1 MVALCCLSRVSLLRG
16 QAAHNPNITKLA
28 VTPGRGYDKFHLS
41 GEDTNYLPQWMGSAG
56 YRSEYLGKL
65 MNQYG
70 TYNYQFTS
78 KGWDHFDG
86 FIEPYTYIYN
96 LTIFAINGAR
106 PTYYPNYHQTDVLRA
121 KASRRSLGN
130 FVGDRRASFLTVS
143 TMAPHQQFN
152 GTFDLYPGL
161 QAPRSPNFNP
171 KVQKKPSW
179 VGQLPFMDDRSI
191 EFSDETYRRRAQ
203 ALKGVDEMIDNLL
216 DILDQSG
223 KPNNTY
229 VVFTSDYG
237 YHLGNHRMVAGKEVP
252 YREVPFMI
260 RSPSIAKGVSIL
272 PSNHV
277 DMAPTFLDLA
287 QLDKSSFPELL
298 DGRSLLPYWTDL
310 ESASVNLTDTINIE
324 FWGTGALEVT
334 WATPL
339 NIGNSYKTLRIIGKD
354 YGYLYGH
361 WGYQRNRALR
371 YQVEPLGS
379 VAKCQFGEQ
388 AQRCS
393 ARHQNLRKGFMCRDP
408 WKTLHPD
415 GSVHNLGQA
424 LDAQHDA
431 YYASLPVV
439 AFKECLQYHNIY
451 RDKAA
456 TGFATS
462 SAALAIVPENGH
474 WGSVYVDLARMEKTA
489 RALTDAELG
498 V

>member
-1 MVALCCLSRVSLLRG
+1 
-16 QAAHNPNITKLA
+16 
-28 VTPGRGYDKFHLS
+28 
-41 GEDTNYLPQWMGSAG
+41 GEDPNYLPQWMGSAG

-65 MNQYG
+65 MNQCG

-78 KGWDHFDG
+78 KEWDHFDG

-96 LTIFAINGAR
+96 LAIFATNGAR

-152 GTFDLYPGL
+152 GTFVYPPVSVTRHQDLYPGL

-171 KVQKKPSW
+171 KVQNGKPSW

-229 VVFTSDYG
+229 VVFTSEHG

-252 YREVPFMI
+252 YREDTSVPFMI
-260 RSPSIAKGVSIL
+260 RSPVDSERYLTFIIDSLDLLTHSYPGVSIDL

-287 QLDKSSFPELL
+287 QLDKSSLRPRDLQWKLELTVL
-298 DGRSLLPYWTDL
+298 
-310 ESASVNLTDTINIE
+310 
-324 FWGTGALEVT
+324 
-334 WATPL
+334 
-339 NIGNSYKTLRIIGKD
+339 
-354 YGYLYGH
+354 
-361 WGYQRNRALR
+361 
-371 YQVEPLGS
+371 
-379 VAKCQFGEQ
+379 
-388 AQRCS
+388 
-393 ARHQNLRKGFMCRDP
+393 
-408 WKTLHPD
+408 
-415 GSVHNLGQA
+415 
-424 LDAQHDA
+424 
-431 YYASLPVV
+431 
-439 AFKECLQYHNIY
+439 
-451 RDKAA
+451 
-456 TGFATS
+456 
-462 SAALAIVPENGH
+462 
-474 WGSVYVDLARMEKTA
+474 
-489 RALTDAELG
+489 
-498 V
+498 